1 MNQTLRADSSSTLPT
16 SSFFKNRRKLPAEE
30 LAKHK
35 GKWIAISRDG
45 TQIVAS
51 APTPRKLIKRLA
63 IAGKGPE
70 DVVLS
75 RVGKGETIL
84 GGADLL

>member
-16 SSFFKNRRKLPAEE
+16 GSFFENRRKLPAEE

-45 TQIVAS
+45 THIVAS
-51 APTPRKLIKRLA
+51 APTPKKLIKRLA
-63 IAGKGPE
+63 IARKGPE
-70 DVVLS
+70 DVILG
-75 RVGKGETIL
+75 RVGSGETIL